1 MDLVSFFAPLLG
13 IAFVVERVL
22 EAAFD
27 VVESIASVAA
37 LKASNPDRYASNKR
51 IITIIVGI
59 IVGIILTAWLGV
71 GFLGRIPGITGLNGD
86 ADKLISGAVAGSLA
100 PYAHQ
105 ILEALLNTQK
115 LLAEIKVDRVERRGG

>member
-13 IAFVVERVL
+13 IAFVVERLL

-27 VVESIASVAA
+27 VVERMASVAA
-37 LKASNPDRYASNKR
+37 LKASNPDQYASNKR

-59 IVGIILTAWLGV
+59 IAGIILTAWLGV
-71 GFLGRIPGITGLNGD
+71 GFLERIPGITGLNSD
-86 ADKLISGAVAGSLA
+86 ADKLLSGAVAGSLA

-105 ILEALLNTQK
+105 ILETLLNTQK
-115 LLAEIKVDRVERRGG
+115 LLAEVKEGRASQRNQ